1 MKKQILALGFLGAL
15 CLVGRS
21 WLYAQE
27 SPVKVDLRNAQGQ
40 SVGVATLSPEGTG
53 ISIAL
58 DLKNLPPGEHAVH
71 IHQRPGLTD
80 AAVPPV
86 VKCDPPNFESA
97 GPHFNPLGKKHG
109 LQNPQGP
116 HAGDNENFTVGPDG
130 TARTTLTNPR
140 VSLGSG
146 SNSVFSD
153 RGTTALVIHAQA
165 DDMKTDPAG
174 NAGPRIACGVI
185 SK

>member
-1 MKKQILALGFLGAL
+1 MKEQILALGFLGAL
-15 CLVGRS
+15 CLVSSS
-21 WLYAQE
+21 WLHAQE
-27 SPVKVDLRNAQGQ
+27 GPVKVDMKNARGE
-40 SVGVATLSPEGTG
+40 SVGVATLSPQGAG

-58 DLKNLPPGEHAVH
+58 DLKNLPPGQHAIH

-80 AAVPPV
+80 VALPPV
-86 VKCDPPNFESA
+86 VRCDPPNFESA
-97 GPHFNPLGKKHG
+97 GPHFNPEGKQHG

-116 HAGDNENFTVGPDG
+116 HAGDNENFTVGADG

-140 VSLGSG
+140 VSMGSG

-153 RGTTALVIHAQA
+153 GGTALVIHAQA
-165 DDMKTDPAG
+165 DDMKTNPAG

>member
-1 MKKQILALGFLGAL
+1 MNKQILALGFLGAL
-15 CLVGRS
+15 CLMGRS
-21 WLYAQE
+21 WLYAQDG
-27 SPVKVDLRNAQGQ
+27 PVKVDLKNAQGQ

-58 DLKNLPPGEHAVH
+58 DLKNLPPGQHGIH

-80 AAVPPV
+80 VAAPQGIR
-86 VKCDPPNFESA
+86 CDPPNFESA
-97 GPHFNPLGKKHG
+97 GPHFNPEAKKHG

-116 HAGDNENFTVGPDG
+116 HAGDNENFSVGPDG
-130 TARTTLTNPR
+130 TAHTTLTNPR

-153 RGTTALVIHAQA
+153 GGTALVIHSRG

-174 NAGPRIACGVI
+174 SAGPRIACGVI